1 MGPQEV
7 PWSPGSAMDPIAI
20 RRETRMAGY
29 RLTQRHSDLVA
40 REIKARGEICGQYH
54 HVMRRRLDGSVT
66 IGLPRPPVVDGSPSG
81 SSKG

>member
-1 MGPQEV
+1 
-7 PWSPGSAMDPIAI
+7 
-20 RRETRMAGY
+20 MAGY
-29 RLTQRHSDLVA
+29 RAFTQRHSDLVA

-54 HVMRRRLDGSVT
+54 HVMDVASTVLVT